1 MALPTVAFSS
11 MSGIDREVQP
21 AVDLEEQVG
30 PVKESTQRQRQ
41 VSSPVESEV
50 GKAWP
55 PFSHVNLVAHLER
68 VDA

>member
-1 MALPTVAFSS
+1 MALPTVALSS
-11 MSGIDREVQP
+11 MSGIDMEVQP

-55 PFSHVNLVAHLER
+55 PFSHVSLVAHLER